1 MDKLNM
7 AQITSPLAP
16 VASVPASEVSQHDV
30 KPTAIQ
36 HEGLR
41 SQEECVELIF
51 ERDAEVE
58 NGVYCEACLYVYN
71 RRILFSG
78 CSLGLRSRYEAGM
91 LPDPPN
97 VLINPDLDLLVK
109 HCMTVHPTLWE
120 DLRQRNDQT

>member
-7 AQITSPLAP
+7 AQITSSLAP
-16 VASVPASEVSQHDV
+16 VASVPVSEVDQHDL
-30 KPTAIQ
+30 KPAVVQ
-36 HEGLR
+36 YEGLR

-58 NGVYCEACLYVYN
+58 NGIYCEACL
-71 RRILFSG
+71 
-78 CSLGLRSRYEAGM
+78 SRYEAGM
-91 LPDPPN
+91 IPDPPN
-97 VLINPDLDLLVK
+97 VLVDPDLDFLIK